1 MAKESPDD
9 ESLLECVREGD
20 GQAFAV
26 LVRRHSE
33 RYYRLA
39 YRYTA
44 RREEAEDIVQA
55 AFIKLWETP
64 GIWDPGRG
72 ARFTTWFYR
81 VVVNLCLDSRKK
93 RGEAAIPESLELED
107 ENPDSESKAAESEAR
122 SLLAREIKRLPPRQK
137 TALILCFYEE
147 LSHEDAAGIM
157 KVSVS
162 ALRSLLMRAK
172 ATLRREM
179 DRYL

>member
-1 MAKESPDD
+1 MKTPT
-9 ESLLECVREGD
+9 RK
-20 GQAFAV
+20 
-26 LVRRHSE
+26 
-33 RYYRLA
+33 
-39 YRYTA
+39 A
-44 RREEAEDIVQA
+44 RV
-55 AFIKLWETP
+55 
-64 GIWDPGRG
+64 
-72 ARFTTWFYR
+72 
-81 VVVNLCLDSRKK
+81 
-93 RGEAAIPESLELED
+93 
-107 ENPDSESKAAESEAR
+107 AESEAR
-122 SLLAREIKRLPPRQK
+122 ALLAREIKRLPPRQE

>member
-1 MAKESPDD
+1 M
-9 ESLLECVREGD
+9 
-20 GQAFAV
+20 
-26 LVRRHSE
+26 
-33 RYYRLA
+33 
-39 YRYTA
+39 
-44 RREEAEDIVQA
+44 
-55 AFIKLWETP
+55 
-64 GIWDPGRG
+64 
-72 ARFTTWFYR
+72 
-81 VVVNLCLDSRKK
+81 NLCLDSRKK
-93 RGEAAIPESLELED
+93 RGEAAIPESLEPED
-107 ENPDSESKAAESEAR
+107 ENPDSESKVAKSEAR
-122 SLLAREIKRLPPRQK
+122 ALLAREIKRLPPRQE